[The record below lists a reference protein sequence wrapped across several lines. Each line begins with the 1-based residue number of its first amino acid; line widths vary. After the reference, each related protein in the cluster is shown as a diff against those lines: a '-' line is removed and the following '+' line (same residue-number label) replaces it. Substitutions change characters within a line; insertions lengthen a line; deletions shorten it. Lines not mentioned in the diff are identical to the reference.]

1 MSAYGDLYA
10 ALRATLPATPG
21 IAVIHSSMSR
31 LMPPGD
37 FRPGDALR
45 ALDRLIGEGWT
56 VALPAF
62 TFSFCGG
69 GAFDRLGSPSEVG
82 VLADWMLK
90 GLVGAR
96 RTDHPIYS
104 FVVKGPRADAILAC
118 RSETTFGVG
127 TPFELFERENAAIVM
142 LGCGWTYCTQF
153 HRYEE
158 LAEVPYRYFKN
169 FEGNA
174 DLGDGMTPV
183 AAPMFVRDLELDAQ
197 NDFGPAVAALR
208 SEGAIRSAPLWR
220 AEVETVDAADL
231 ARVCTGQL
239 EVDPFAHL
247 SNAAAVSF
255 GLAQRRARAA
265 NEPIRVAVLGH
276 ANVELLRK
284 AVETSLA
291 EHVTD
296 RRIETFSVPYGQ
308 LDQELISPAS
318 ALAAFGADY
327 SIFCDRLEDLAGA
340 AFADEADEAQ
350 LEESVR
356 AYAAGIAAW
365 RGRARGWLFVCRF
378 ADLLPSSLLEAQ
390 RKARLDGLNRLL
402 EAELAGIA
410 QIAWIDLG
418 QAAAACGAAPCDLRL
433 WLLGRFPFSRAMDA
447 QLARR
452 VTGLVL
458 AASGR
463 TARLIVLDLDN
474 TLWGGV
480 LGEDGVEG
488 IRLGGD
494 YPGNAHKALQRA
506 LKRLSARGIA
516 LAVASKNDADL
527 ALAAIDTHPEMEI
540 RSTDLVGHRINWLPK
555 SDNILALCEE
565 LSLGAASALFVD
577 DNPVEREIVRRA
589 APEVRILD
597 LPQDPAGYVEALLT
611 SPWLAAIEVTA
622 EDRKRVES
630 YQARAK
636 IEAARQTAVSLEDF
650 YASLGMTLYLQP
662 LDAGNLT
669 RAAQLCKKTNQF
681 NTTTRRYEAADLQ
694 AMAAAG
700 DDVVVLGLS
709 DRMTERE
716 NIGLIVLRQDPRRSD
731 AGIVDLFLMSCRVL
745 GRGIEGAVMNWA
757 LRRAD
762 QRGWATLSGEIVET
776 ERNTPVRGVFRDA
789 GFEEAG
795 DGRWQRVTLGAAGV
809 PSWLSIRDSV
819 SAPHQPAAAAE

>member
-1 MSAYGDLYA
+1 VSPHSDLFA

-21 IAVIHSSMSR
+21 IAVIHSSFTR
-31 LMPPGD
+31 LMPPGE

-45 ALDRLIGEGWT
+45 ALDRLVGEGWT

-62 TFSFCGG
+62 TFAFCGG
-69 GAFDRLGSPSEVG
+69 GLFDRQASPSEVG
-82 VLADWMLK
+82 ALADWMLK

-104 FVVKGPRADAILAC
+104 FVVQGPRADAILAC
-118 RSETTFGVG
+118 RSETTFGPG
-127 TPFELFERENAAIVM
+127 SPFELFEREDATIVM
-142 LGCGWTYCTQF
+142 LGCGWGYCTLF

-158 LAEVPYRYFKN
+158 LAGVPYRYFKR
-169 FEGNA
+169 FEGKA
-174 DLGDGMTPV
+174 DTGGGIEPASAT
-183 AAPMFVRDLELDAQ
+183 MFVRDLELDPQ
-197 NDFGPAVAALR
+197 NEYAGPVAALR

-220 AEVETVDAADL
+220 AEVEAAAAADL
-231 ARVCTGQL
+231 ARVAAAQL
-239 EVDPFAHL
+239 QADPFAL
-247 SNAAAVSF
+247 LGNAALVSA
-255 GLAQRRARAA
+255 GLSQRRAREA
-265 NEPIRVAVLGH
+265 NDPVRIAILGH

-284 AVETSLA
+284 AVEASVAL
-291 EHVTD
+291 HVTD

-308 LDQELISPAS
+308 LDQELISPES
-318 ALAAFGADY
+318 GLADFDADFVF
-327 SIFCDRLEDLAGA
+327 FCDRLEDLAGA
-340 AFADEADEAQ
+340 ALTDEVDEAQ
-350 LEESVR
+350 LEQSVR

-365 RGRARGWLFVCRF
+365 RARARGWLFVCRF
-378 ADLLPSSLLEAQ
+378 ADLLPSSLPETQ
-390 RKARLDGLNRLL
+390 RRARLDAMNRVL
-402 EAELAGIA
+402 EAELAGAA
-410 QIAWIDLG
+410 QLAWIDL
-418 QAAAACGAAPCDLRL
+418 AEEAAACGAAPSDMRL

-480 LGEDGVEG
+480 LGEDGIEG

-527 ALAAIDTHPEMEI
+527 ALAAIDNHPEMEI
-540 RSTDLVGHRINWLPK
+540 RSADLVGHRINWLPK
-555 SDNILALCEE
+555 SDNILGLCEA
-565 LSLGAASALFVD
+565 LNLGAASALFVD

-589 APEVRILD
+589 APEVKILE
-597 LPQDPAGYVEALLT
+597 LPQDPAGYVEALLA

-630 YQARAK
+630 YRARAR
-636 IEAARQTAVSLEDF
+636 IEAARHSAISLEDF
-650 YASLGMTLYLQP
+650 YASLGMILYLQP
-662 LDAGNLT
+662 LDDGNLA

-716 NIGLIVLRQDPRRSD
+716 NIGLIILRPDADRPD
-731 AGIVDLFLMSCRVL
+731 AGAVDLFLMSCRVL

-762 QRGWATLSGEIVET
+762 QRGWATLNGQIVET
-776 ERNTPVRGVFRDA
+776 ERNTPVRAVFRDA
-789 GFEEAG
+789 GFADGG
-795 DGRWQRVTLGAAGV
+795 DGRWHRPTGEAAGV

-819 SAPHQPAAAAE
+819 SAPHQSAAAE